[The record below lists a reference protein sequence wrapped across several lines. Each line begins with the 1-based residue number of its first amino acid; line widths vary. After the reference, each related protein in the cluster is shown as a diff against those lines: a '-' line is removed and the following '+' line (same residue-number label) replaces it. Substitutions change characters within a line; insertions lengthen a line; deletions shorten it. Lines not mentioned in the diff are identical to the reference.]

1 MTIDEAADH
10 LGATVIY
17 LPNPGTVEHG
27 GIESVKGSYVHVR
40 YGSDDKTKAT
50 APEFLEL
57 S

>member
-27 GIESVKGSYVHVR
+27 VIESVKGSYVHVR